1 MVLIVSFDIGIKN
14 LAFCYSNDENI
25 LKWNVLDIQGSN
37 VNDTCER
44 CIALLEETFKDDIIE
59 QVLIENQPVQKNPV
73 MKTIQIIVFTFFT
86 YKKVLGNCNS
96 MEIKFISANRKNK
109 FAEKFNLNIEC
120 KTKYQKN
127 KKTAIACTQLLVE
140 KTSWELH
147 FMKHKKKDDL
157 ADSYL
162 QTLSFINYEPVL
174 PKPSEPLEVDD
185 NSSTSSTS
193 QSEILLINS

>member
-1 MVLIVSFDIGIKN
+1 
-14 LAFCYSNDENI
+14 
-25 LKWNVLDIQGSN
+25 
-37 VNDTCER
+37 
-44 CIALLEETFKDDIIE
+44 
-59 QVLIENQPVQKNPV
+59 
-73 MKTIQIIVFTFFT
+73 MKI
-86 YKKVLGNCNS
+86 N
-96 MEIKFISANRKNK
+96 FISANRKNK

-147 FMKHKKKDDL
+147 YMKHKKKDDL

-193 QSEILLINS
+193 HSEILLINN

>member
-1 MVLIVSFDIGIKN
+1 MVLILSFDIGIKN

-37 VNDTCER
+37 VNETCEK
-44 CIALLEETFKDDIIE
+44 CIALLEETFGNDQID

-86 YKKVLGNCNS
+86 YRKVLGHYNLMKIN
-96 MEIKFISANRKNK
+96 FISANRKNK

-147 FMKHKKKDDL
+147 YMKHKKKDDL

-193 QSEILLINS
+193 HSEILLINN